1 MSRRCEISVAE
12 DEYLQPRELKMID
25 ERMITDFACLDAV
38 YVDDCAIAINL
49 GHTVNLLFYRNM
61 PLFRDGVLGF
71 EHTPALSLVLPWSSA
86 FCKSPQLIALRHG

>member
-71 EHTPALSLVLPWSSA
+71 EQPQPCHWFFLGRRLSAKARS
-86 FCKSPQLIALRHG
+86 